1 MLNRQWKKKQKIQ
14 KNQKKK
20 KITMNQKVVH
30 NNNNSKQQVKLINK
44 IKKVKKEDNLWNH
57 VQNF

>member
-1 MLNRQWKKKQKIQ
+1 
-14 KNQKKK
+14 
-20 KITMNQKVVH
+20 MNQKVVH